1 MENSSKN
8 QQLIKVF
15 DLNDIHVHPFEER
28 ERNVIFQSETFKVRL
43 IQLEAGGE
51 IPPCNMA
58 MNVLFCILQGEGVI
72 VVNEVSNQ
80 VKPHSLII
88 TPPATISM
96 KSEKGM
102 RVLGIQIM
110 AGQPFVAKYNT

>member
-1 MENSSKN
+1 M
-8 QQLIKVF
+8 KVF

-28 ERNVIFQSETFKVRL
+28 DKNVVFQSEAFKVRL
-43 IQLEAGGE
+43 IELEAGGE
-51 IPPCNMA
+51 IPRCNMA

-80 VKPHSLII
+80 VKPHSLVI

-102 RVLGIQIM
+102 KVLGIQIM
-110 AGQPFVAKYNT
+110 AGQP